1 MKRLLFFLTLSLLG
15 FSKGEVKIDSMN
27 VVSDSL
33 YLYYHYQELPY
44 VLKAPV
50 GSGDSISW
58 DTLGAYL
65 DTNTILTDISDVS
78 IGATDGQ
85 VPKWSTATST
95 WEPKN
100 DSVGGGSSDSSWKS
114 IETDIITPKDSDHV
128 TIPVKI
134 WAYNFREDET
144 INHTIFVGNDAGKEN
159 TGMYSSFLGQ
169 NAGLSN
175 TGVSSNAFGHY
186 ALYYNTGAASNA
198 FGYGALRSNTGAS
211 SNAFG
216 HYALRYNT
224 GAYSNAFGYN
234 ALYYNTGAYS
244 NAFGYNALYSNTGVS
259 SNAFG
264 HYALYYNTGAYS
276 NAFGHNALYYN
287 EGINNIGIGSE
298 SFNLFNLDAGSAKT
312 FDYTDIETETDYIT
326 IAGHDF
332 GNIGSYR
339 NLKYTQGTSAI
350 TGISDGEIYKFK
362 IIDANTLELYITNI
376 IDAGTGTGHTFTPQY
391 IYSNS
396 IAIGHDAEPTAS
408 NQVMIG
414 GGTEK
419 SIILNG
425 KATGKSYNFADASVV
440 AGTGDAITLDFTP
453 DFPDLAAGL
462 VVIFIAEA
470 PNTGA
475 ATLTIDGGN
484 TKNIYEANDISAL
497 EANDIKNGM
506 AVELLYD
513 GTQWQQIS
521 QSGNQ

>member
-1 MKRLLFFLTLSLLG
+1 MFLIFLALIASQKPLRDTTFIKTG
-15 FSKGEVKIDSMN
+15 N
-27 VVSDSL
+27 
-33 YLYYHYQELPY
+33 
-44 VLKAPV
+44 
-50 GSGDSISW
+50 
-58 DTLGAYL
+58 DTLWITG
-65 DTNTILTDISDVS
+65 DKIWNSTGTINITGDVS
-78 IGATDGQ
+78 IPGLI
-85 VPKWSTATST
+85 SI
-95 WEPKN
+95 E
-100 DSVGGGSSDSSWKS
+100 DSSWKS

-159 TGMYSSFLGQ
+159 TGIYSNFLGQ
-169 NAGLSN
+169 NAGL
-175 TGVSSNAFGHY
+175 
-186 ALYYNTGAASNA
+186 
-198 FGYGALRSNTGAS
+198 
-211 SNAFG
+211 
-216 HYALRYNT
+216 
-224 GAYSNAFGYN
+224 
-234 ALYYNTGAYS
+234 YNTGAYS

-264 HYALYYNTGAYS
+264 HNALYSNTGAYS
-276 NAFGHNALYYN
+276 NAFGYNALYYN

>member
-1 MKRLLFFLTLSLLG
+1 MKQKVFFFVTVVFVILIIGSTKHFDKPLEMYKG
-15 FSKGEVKIDSMN
+15 QPIIFSSRDYDTTALDSVYGYIDSTGVHMRAGWF
-27 VVSDSL
+27 DSL
-33 YLYYHYQELPY
+33 N
-44 VLKAPV
+44 VDV
-50 GSGDSISW
+50 F

-65 DTNTILTDISDVS
+65 DTNTNTRDSVHVYQE
-78 IGATDGQ
+78 ATDSLAT
-85 VPKWSTATST
+85 PKV
-95 WEPKN
+95 K
-100 DSVGGGSSDSSWKS
+100 V
-114 IETDIITPKDSDHV
+114 DIITPKDSDHV

-134 WAYNFREDET
+134 WAANFREDET

-175 TGVSSNAFGHY
+175 TGAS
-186 ALYYNTGAASNA
+186 SNA
-198 FGYGALRSNTGAS
+198 FGYGALRYNEGVS

-216 HYALRYNT
+216 HDALR
-224 GAYSNAFGYN
+224 
-234 ALYYNTGAYS
+234 
-244 NAFGYNALYSNTGVS
+244 SNTGVS

-264 HYALYYNTGAYS
+264 HYALRSNTGVSSNAFGHDALRFNTGAYS
-276 NAFGHNALYYN
+276 NAFGHYALRSNTGAYSNAFGHYALYSNTGAYSNAFGYGALRYN

-312 FDYTDIETETDYIT
+312 FDYTDIEAETDYIT

-350 TGISDGEIYKFK
+350 TGISDGVIYKFK
-362 IIDANTLELYITNI
+362 IIDANTLELYLINI
-376 IDAGTGTGHTFTPQY
+376 IDAGTGTGHAFTPQY

-396 IAIGHDAEPTAS
+396 VAIGHNAEPTAS

-414 GGTEK
+414 GSTIN
-419 SIILNG
+419 SVILNG
-425 KATGKSYNFADASVV
+425 GTIAKSYNFADASVV
-440 AGTGDAITLDFTP
+440 GGTGDAITLDFDP
-453 DFPDLAAGL
+453 EFPSLTAGL
-462 VVIFIAEA
+462 KICFISEA
-470 PNTGA
+470 ANTGA
-475 ATLTIDGGN
+475 TTLTIDGGD
-484 TKNIYEANDISAL
+484 TKNIYEASDISAL

-521 QSGNQ
+521 QSGN